1 MRKTL
6 KDKKHYFVLVLVTL
20 GMYKHLPLYVVGF
33 EVYCDV
39 VFVLQRF
46 SDISRLMFLI
56 FHCYCWPSL
65 LFQQRPCLGSRR
77 ILVMC
82 SVKVCFSA
90 LIFTQVSSIYLKVAG
105 VLARWLCVSIVEN
118 IEKLCFVWSNSLCA
132 EYNWHLDRDFLPVHI
147 FNNYL
152 YSYWCRTGLTQQKGC
167 QCGSQMQACCCSYTS
182 APLSA
187 YVRLHRSHHCFP
199 SFAWLLDMWYEM
211 ELIMFSD
218 Q

>member
-1 MRKTL
+1 MLIDTRNDCWKSKIYLLKKNIKKSTITSASSVRKTL
-6 KDKKHYFVLVLVTL
+6 KEKKHYFVLILVLL
-20 GMYKHLPLYVVGF
+20 GVYKHLPLYVVGF

-65 LFQQRPCLGSRR
+65 LFQQRPSLGSCR

-105 VLARWLCVSIVEN
+105 VLARWLCVSYCWKHWKV
-118 IEKLCFVWSNSLCA
+118 
-132 EYNWHLDRDFLPVHI
+132 
-147 FNNYL
+147 
-152 YSYWCRTGLTQQKGC
+152 
-167 QCGSQMQACCCSYTS
+167 
-182 APLSA
+182 
-187 YVRLHRSHHCFP
+187 
-199 SFAWLLDMWYEM
+199 
-211 ELIMFSD
+211 MFCLK